1 MLYLGLKSGDVNNP
15 SLYSKK
21 RNIYIYIY
29 VNLRLIG

>member
-1 MLYLGLKSGDVNNP
+1 MLYLGLKSGDVNNT

-21 RNIYIYIY
+21 RNIY

>member
-21 RNIYIYIY
+21 RNIYIY